1 MSAPST
7 STAVSSASAAAGVS
21 VAGAAVVV
29 RDCVAR
35 AFGAYSSV
43 TSSMTAIGALS
54 PLRGPILVIRV

>member
-1 MSAPST
+1 M
-7 STAVSSASAAAGVS
+7 
-21 VAGAAVVV
+21 AGAAVVV
-29 RDCVAR
+29 RVDCVAR